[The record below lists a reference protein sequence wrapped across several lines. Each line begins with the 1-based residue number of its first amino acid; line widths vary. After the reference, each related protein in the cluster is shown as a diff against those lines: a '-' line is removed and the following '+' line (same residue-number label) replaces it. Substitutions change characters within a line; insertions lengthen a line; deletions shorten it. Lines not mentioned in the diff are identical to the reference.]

1 MLNVGGFHITTIFY
15 KKAWEEI
22 PINELARNSLLVKWL
37 ACFNNLWKYIGAII
51 YFQRSLLPSYIITFL
66 DALAMPGWHG
76 SKCLFTSSSS
86 SVPDLMTQD
95 RIQNQISRQGCKIV
109 NSWYTEEWLTVVTLT
124 HVGKLLGS
132 SSSIITLASWGGRRQ
147 KGKGVTCSHWWWQ
160 VQQRNSLHPSKHWH
174 QKLSWKCSL
183 WYAVFF
189 LWSSD
194 EMAPNKN
201 WVF

>member
-1 MLNVGGFHITTIFY
+1 MLV
-15 KKAWEEI
+15 
-22 PINELARNSLLVKWL
+22 
-37 ACFNNLWKYIGAII
+37 
-51 YFQRSLLPSYIITFL
+51 YFLQHF
-66 DALAMPGWHG
+66 
-76 SKCLFTSSSS
+76 SSR
-86 SVPDLMTQD
+86 PDVLRLMTQD

-109 NSWYTEEWLTVVTLT
+109 NSWYTEEWLPVTLT

-174 QKLSWKCSL
+174 QKLFWKCSL

-189 LWSSD
+189 CGPQMRWPQIKTEYFSFIKVL
-194 EMAPNKN
+194 
-201 WVF
+201 VFLNTDDANL